1 MTPLREII
9 AKVHHASAVICL
21 LLFPA
26 SILVLDHV
34 YGVLFVL
41 ATTLGMLLLVGNVRR
56 LGPSNDDEKSFFI
69 SLTLLGVT
77 SVVTSLKAKVA
88 RLSSDADWSLD
99 RALRV
104 VLPTPRP
111 LTL

>member
-56 LGPSNDDEKSFFI
+56 LGPSNDDEKGFFYI
-69 SLTLLGVT
+69 ANAAG
-77 SVVTSLKAKVA
+77 
-88 RLSSDADWSLD
+88 RDIGSDFADNPD
-99 RALRV
+99 
-104 VLPTPRP
+104 
-111 LTL
+111 